1 MYIGATSGKGK
12 REGEKG
18 CEETIVMVKQ
28 VRLEKDVMGGAERGV
43 TEGICSKL
51 TPVEE
56 SFDTHTH
63 ILFGYIRT
71 VLRGTAALLDRE

>member
-1 MYIGATSGKGK
+1 MQLRLIEVPAREGGKGGESGGIGATREKGK

-43 TEGICSKL
+43 TE
-51 TPVEE
+51 
-56 SFDTHTH
+56 
-63 ILFGYIRT
+63 
-71 VLRGTAALLDRE
+71 